1 MNRQTAAP
9 SRADEAPSGPVDG
22 PTTTHL
28 LSSAHRTETPF
39 DPADGPGRLVWHGW
53 NTHRQH
59 RRPIVLL
66 HGGAGSWRHW
76 LRTIPHLASHDAV
89 WAPDLPG
96 LGESDML
103 PKPYGP
109 DRVAGIVAAGLRQI
123 LRETVGQTLGDGDGC
138 DLAGFSF
145 GAIAAGHVAANHPD
159 LVRTLTLVGA
169 GALGVARAPITLV
182 PVRNKA
188 GVERRDANRTNL
200 LKLMIADPARID
212 DETLDI
218 QDWNTN
224 HARVNS
230 VGFAS
235 STLLL
240 DALRRVRC
248 PIGAIWGERD
258 HAARPLL
265 DSRIAAIHAVQPDAP
280 VVVVPGAGHWVSHEV
295 PSAFNAAL
303 DDILRQ
309 LRARPSAGPA

>member
-1 MNRQTAAP
+1 MP
-9 SRADEAPSGPVDG
+9 SRADDAPSGPVDG
-22 PTTTHL
+22 SATAYL

-39 DPADGPGRLVWHGW
+39 ALMDGPGRLVWHGW
-53 NTHRQH
+53 NPHRQQ

-76 LRTIPHLASHDAV
+76 LRTIPALASHDAV

-96 LGESDML
+96 LGESDMP

-123 LRETVGQTLGDGDGC
+123 LPGEEGC
-138 DLAGFSF
+138 DLVGFSF
-145 GAIAAGHVAANHPD
+145 GAIAAGHVAANHPA

-169 GALGVARAPITLV
+169 GALGVARAPVTLV

-188 GVERRDANRTNL
+188 GAERREANRTNL

-218 QDWNTN
+218 QDWNAS

-230 VGFAS
+230 LGFAS

-248 PIGAIWGERD
+248 PIAAIWGEHD
-258 HAARPLL
+258 HAAKPLL

-280 VVVVPGAGHWVSHEV
+280 VVVIPGAGHWVSHEA
-295 PSAFNAAL
+295 PAAFNAAL

-309 LRARPSAGPA
+309 LRARPTAGPA